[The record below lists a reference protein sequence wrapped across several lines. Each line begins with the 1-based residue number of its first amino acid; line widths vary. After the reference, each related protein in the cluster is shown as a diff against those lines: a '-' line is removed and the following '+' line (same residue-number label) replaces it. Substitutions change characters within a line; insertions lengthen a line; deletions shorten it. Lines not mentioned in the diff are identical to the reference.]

1 MNILSKEKEKKE
13 LISRLEE
20 RENCELTEKLNSLTT
35 KLESSQR
42 ELLQVRAD
50 VKRQNERERERGG
63 HLLKVH
69 FYSGIFLT
77 GHC

>member
-63 HLLKVH
+63 HLLKVND
-69 FYSGIFLT
+69 YIFT
-77 GHC
+77 VESF